1 MLRHYLKTGRYLR
14 EKKEEAWAVPYVDAV
29 IEADAYAKA
38 EAAKPKLTINISSLD
53 RIREDAI
60 TTRDSLLTEEERK
73 ELEEKAEKV
82 EVVASDTQLPDIPL
96 DMLHLRILRSLLKGE
111 AVDELIRENRLMP
124 SLVVDAVNE
133 ALFDEIGDTVLSCDD
148 DRLSLIEDYREDL
161 ARLMGGFSI

>member
-1 MLRHYLKTGRYLR
+1 M
-14 EKKEEAWAVPYVDAV
+14 PYVDAV
-29 IEADAYAKA
+29 IEADAHAKA

-82 EVVASDTQLPDIPL
+82 EAVASDTQLPDIPL

-124 SLVVDAVNE
+124 SLVADAVNE